1 MPRLPPSGE
10 SECPAPFTASCTRR
24 PPPASPRAPSASAR
38 RCRLRPPE
46 GTPAT
51 RTADNVRALVES
63 GSHCRGTAWTC
74 PSVLRLSESQPGA
87 RLPLSTKG
95 EAGEVLLLAGGQG
108 RTSIWGRTGHSSEC
122 WVLRPSRLMRNAQSH
137 HLGGV
142 SSAAELPVRAHLA
155 QRELPEERPQ
165 ASCIVCTGGHG
176 GLELLRRRGQ
186 AEGAPWG
193 PVPGLCERGQ
203 APRPTAEI
211 LGLCLGLGLWLCGQV
226 RSFLCSPKG
235 PGDTESPLG
244 APGEGGGLT
253 RCMGSCPASLCP
265 AWEPEGCVPSPP
277 HFLSGEAWPCPTLGL
292 SVPFPCDSG
301 PPVTKD

>member
-1 MPRLPPSGE
+1 MPAGADGSPTGQGPPAGRVVTLHLPTLGDCPRPARSLQGRV
-10 SECPAPFTASCTRR
+10 SQTFGPCPAC

-51 RTADNVRALVES
+51 RTADTVRALVES

-108 RTSIWGRTGHSSEC
+108 RTSIWGRTGHSPEC

-165 ASCIVCTGGHG
+165 ASCIVCTGGS
-176 GLELLRRRGQ
+176 RR
-186 AEGAPWG
+186 P
-193 PVPGLCERGQ
+193 
-203 APRPTAEI
+203 
-211 LGLCLGLGLWLCGQV
+211 
-226 RSFLCSPKG
+226 
-235 PGDTESPLG
+235 
-244 APGEGGGLT
+244 
-253 RCMGSCPASLCP
+253 
-265 AWEPEGCVPSPP
+265 
-277 HFLSGEAWPCPTLGL
+277 
-292 SVPFPCDSG
+292 
-301 PPVTKD
+301 